1 MFDRWF
7 DSYRWWWC
15 ALSGLLLV
23 ASFAPFSCATCGW
36 IALVPV
42 WWVITRSECARR
54 QPIRHGYLFGLI
66 YFGGTFWWI
75 SNVTAVGAFF
85 LVLYLALYPAIWFL
99 FVARLIAQ
107 WPGGTSVGSLSQA
120 FAAAALWV
128 MLEWWRSWFLTG
140 FNWNEL
146 GISQA
151 PSIVFRQLAAFGGV
165 HLISFV
171 LVTVNILW
179 AEGVLGIVKTL
190 QEKRV
195 VRPSLPFAAALF
207 IVATCFAL
215 GGQHLLRHRG
225 ETVRPSLTF
234 ACIQPN
240 IPQIPY
246 DPRAPY
252 IDFQNTEIAALEKT
266 EKLSL
271 DAVTGTGKPDLLIWP
286 EAMIDEGVFQD
297 RPLNGAVHD
306 ICQNYGG
313 YFLLGSQD
321 FDIGGGRKLYNCA
334 YFFSPHGEQYDEYRK
349 TRLVILG
356 EFLPFGDAFPKLRQW
371 VGVGMDF
378 TPGPGPKVFTMQN
391 PPLSF
396 APLICFEDTLPDV
409 ADKAVRLRPDFFIT
423 ITNDGWYTGWC
434 AAWGVRQ
441 HLSHAVF
448 RCVEHDRPMIRCA
461 NTGISCEIDQ
471 NGTVTDRFLGPSGG
485 EIDVG
490 GIFSRKLEF
499 YPAHDTLYEMWGD
512 WIILISSLVSVML
525 GVRFLSC
532 GRQILRRAV

>member
-7 DSYRWWWC
+7 DSYRWWLC

-36 IALVPV
+36 IALVPA
-42 WWVITRSECARR
+42 WWVITRSERARR
-54 QPIRHGYLFGLI
+54 QPIRHGYLIGLI

-75 SNVTAVGAFF
+75 SKVTAVGTFF

-99 FVARLIAQ
+99 LVARLISRQ
-107 WPGGTSVGSLSQA
+107 PGETAVGVLFQA

-128 MLEWWRSWFLTG
+128 VLEWWRSWFLTG

-171 LVTVNILW
+171 LVAVNILW
-179 AEGVLGIVKTL
+179 AEGVLGIAKTF

-195 VRPSLPFAAALF
+195 VRPSLPFAAALI

-215 GGQHLLRHRG
+215 GWHHLLRHHG
-225 ETVRPSLTF
+225 EETRPSLTF

-246 DPRAPY
+246 DGGPFINYLNA
-252 IDFQNTEIAALEKT
+252 EKT
-266 EKLSL
+266 ALDKAEDLSAQAL
-271 DAVTGTGKPDLLIWP
+271 LQPSKPDLLIWP
-286 EAMIDEGVFQD
+286 EAFTGQEIFHPG
-297 RPLNGAVHD
+297 LLSD
-306 ICQNYGG
+306 IVREIASSSDH

-321 FDIGGGRKLYNCA
+321 SDVTHVYNAA
-334 YFFSPHGEQYDEYRK
+334 YMFGPGWDTFQYYHK
-349 TRLVILG
+349 TRLVMLG
-356 EFLPFGDAFPKLRQW
+356 EYIPFGATFPWLHQAL
-371 VGVGMDF
+371 GVGMDM
-378 TPGPGPKVFTMQN
+378 TPGPGPKVFTMNN
-391 PPLSF
+391 PPLTF
-396 APLICFEDTLPDV
+396 APLICFEDTLPEV
-409 ADKAVRLRPDFFIT
+409 ADKATRLRPDFFIT

-441 HLSHAVF
+441 HLNHAIF
-448 RCVEHDRPMIRCA
+448 RCIEQDRPMIRCA
-461 NTGISCEIDQ
+461 NTGISCLIDQ
-471 NGTVTDRFLGPSGG
+471 NGTVTDRLLGPSGA

-490 GIFSRKLEF
+490 GIFARTLLF
-499 YPAHDTLYEMWGD
+499 YPSHGTLYEMWGD

-525 GVRFLSC
+525 GLRFFCRTSP
-532 GRQILRRAV
+532 